1 MNTATNQFAFIR
13 PTGDYVIILDDLEF
27 AFRQD
32 QLDEIA
38 ELHNDGVRLSDISKI
53 TKRDEYEV
61 MLAIIHLHRQG
72 KLTRP
77 LARRV

>member
-1 MNTATNQFAFIR
+1 MNTATNKFAFIR

-27 AFRQD
+27 AFRKD

-38 ELHNDGVRLSDISKI
+38 DLHNDGVRLSDISKI

-72 KLTRP
+72 KLTRT

>member
-1 MNTATNQFAFIR
+1 MNTATNKFAFIR

-27 AFRQD
+27 AFQKD

-61 MLAIIHLHRQG
+61 LLAIIHLHRKG

>member
-13 PTGDYVIILDDLEF
+13 PTGDYIIILEDLEF
-27 AFRQD
+27 AFRKE

-38 ELHNDGVRLSDISKI
+38 ELHNDGVRLSEISRE
-53 TKRDEYEV
+53 TRRDEYEV
-61 MLAIIHLHRQG
+61 LLAIIHLHRQG

>member
-27 AFRQD
+27 AFRHE

-38 ELHNDGVRLSDISKI
+38 ELHNDGVRLSEISRI
-53 TKRDEYEV
+53 TRRDEYEV
-61 MLAIIHLHRQG
+61 LLAIIHLHRQG

>member
-27 AFRQD
+27 AFQKD

>member
-1 MNTATNQFAFIR
+1 MSTATNKFAFIR

-27 AFRQD
+27 AFQKD

-61 MLAIIHLHRQG
+61 LLAIIHLHREG

>member
-27 AFRQD
+27 AFQKD

-38 ELHNDGVRLSDISKI
+38 ELHNDGVRLSDISRI